1 MAIKNAEYQIK
12 ESGGFNVY
20 HYTTN
25 SGAVKILDSNKNI
38 LGTLHEFSFEG
49 KVVQSGS
56 FKDLKISGLY
66 KIKSASGL
74 PETIPSGKIVLL
86 QVKAIG
92 KINTPEFINYQVIYP
107 NGTIYNKTVVG
118 SIESPWSNGGT
129 KLENIINN
137 LVSNF
142 GALSDLNTKSKGN
155 LVNAINEVDRNLSI
169 DLNKTKQS
177 LKSLDTAFNAHNHDE
192 IYIKKAGDDILGDIK
207 IPSTKG
213 FYAKLSSGEL
223 RNLISTQSN
232 GDLKVGNA
240 KSVLNLYST
249 NNLLHNGKKVWTE
262 VNDGTNSGLDADLLD
277 GLHGYDYAKSSTTNT
292 FKESNVFNRNVS
304 IKGKIGLGD
313 KLTVFSDS
321 NNDFNINTDSSVA
334 FNFRIDKEA
343 KIHANSV
350 YFDDGSVFGENR
362 LVWGDPTVDAIG
374 FLRNPAYKNELWLNH
389 WTKSGTG
396 SGRFFRADPKTNTVN
411 FDNSISISGRRMYM
425 QGNQP
430 TGSIPVGSIWFQ

>member
-49 KVVQSGS
+49 KVVESGS

-66 KIKSASGL
+66 KIKSVSGL
-74 PETIPSGKIVLL
+74 PETIPSGKIALL
-86 QVKAIG
+86 QVKAVG
-92 KINTPEFINYQVIYP
+92 KINAPEFVNYQVFYP
-107 NGTIYNKTVVG
+107 NGTIYNKTIIG
-118 SIESPWSNGGT
+118 STESSWSNGGT
-129 KLENIINN
+129 KLENTITT
-137 LVSNF
+137 LLSNF
-142 GALSDLNTKSKGN
+142 GELSGLNTETKGS
-155 LVNAINEVDRNLSI
+155 LVNALNEVNTNLSETKNTLAG
-169 DLNKTKQS
+169 LNTS
-177 LKSLDTAFNAHNHDE
+177 FVAHNHDSR
-192 IYIKKAGDDILGDIK
+192 YIKKDGDDILGDIN

-232 GDLKVGNA
+232 GDLQVGNE

-262 VNDGTNSGLDADLLD
+262 VNDGANSGLDADLLD
-277 GLHGYDYAKSSTTNT
+277 GLHGSDYAKSSTTNIFT
-292 FKESNVFNRNVS
+292 ESNVFNKNVS
-304 IKGKIGLGD
+304 IKGIVGLGD

-334 FNFRIDKEA
+334 FNFRVDKEA

-350 YFDDGSVFGENR
+350 YFDDGSVLGENR
-362 LVWGDPTVDAIG
+362 LVWGDTTGESIG
-374 FLRNPAYKNELWLNH
+374 FLRNPVYKNELWLHH
-389 WTKSGTG
+389 WTKPGTPG
-396 SGRFFRADPKTNTVN
+396 GGRFFYADPNNNTVN

>member
-49 KVVQSGS
+49 KVVESGS

-66 KIKSASGL
+66 KIKSVSGL
-74 PETIPSGKIVLL
+74 PETIPSGKIALL
-86 QVKAIG
+86 QVKAVGI
-92 KINTPEFINYQVIYP
+92 INAPEFINYQVIYP
-107 NGTIYNKTVVG
+107 GGTIYNKTIIG
-118 SIESPWSNGGT
+118 STESSWSNGGT
-129 KLENIINN
+129 KLENTITT
-137 LVSNF
+137 LLSNF
-142 GALSDLNTKSKGN
+142 GELSGLNTETKGS
-155 LVNAINEVDRNLSI
+155 LVGALNEVNINL
-169 DLNKTKQS
+169 NTTKQS
-177 LKSLDTAFNAHNHDE
+177 LESLDTAFDEHNHDSR
-192 IYIKKAGDDILGDIK
+192 YIKKDGDDILGDIN

-232 GDLKVGNA
+232 GDLQVGNA

-262 VNDGTNSGLDADLLD
+262 VNDGANSGLDADLLD
-277 GLHGYDYAKSSTTNT
+277 GLHGSDYAKSSTTNIFT
-292 FKESNVFNRNVS
+292 ESNVFNKNVS
-304 IKGKIGLGD
+304 IKGIVGLGD

-321 NNDFNINTDSSVA
+321 NNDFNINTDSSVT
-334 FNFRIDKEA
+334 FNFRVDKEA

-350 YFDDGSVFGENR
+350 YFDDNSVLGENR
-362 LVWGDPTVDAIG
+362 LVWGDTTGDSIG
-374 FLRNPAYKNELWLNH
+374 FLRNPAYKNELWLHH
-389 WTKSGTG
+389 WTKSGTPG
-396 SGRFFRADPKTNTVN
+396 SGRFFWADPKTNTVN

>member
-49 KVVQSGS
+49 KVVESGS

-74 PETIPSGKIVLL
+74 PEDIPSGKIALL
-86 QVKAIG
+86 QVKAVG

-107 NGTIYNKTVVG
+107 GGTIYNKTIIG
-118 SIESPWSNGGT
+118 STESSWSNGGT
-129 KLENIINN
+129 KLENTITT
-137 LVSNF
+137 LLSNF
-142 GALSDLNTKSKGN
+142 GELSGLNTETKGS
-155 LVNAINEVDRNLSI
+155 LVNALNEVNTNLS
-169 DLNKTKQS
+169 KTKNTLEGLNTS
-177 LKSLDTAFNAHNHDE
+177 FVAHNHDSR
-192 IYIKKAGDDILGDIK
+192 YIKKDGDDILGDIN

-232 GDLKVGNA
+232 GDLQVGNA

-249 NNLLHNGKKVWTE
+249 NNLLHNGKKIWTE
-262 VNDGTNSGLDADLLD
+262 VNDGANSGLDADLLD
-277 GLHGYDYAKSSTTNT
+277 GLHGSDYAKSSTTNT
-292 FKESNVFNRNVS
+292 FTESNVFNKNVS
-304 IKGKIGLGD
+304 IKGNIGLGD

-321 NNDFNINTDSSVA
+321 NNDFNINTDSSFA

-362 LVWGDPTVDAIG
+362 LVWGDTTGDSIG
-374 FLRNPAYKNELWLNH
+374 FLRNPAYKNELWLYH
-389 WTKSGTG
+389 WAKQGTPG
-396 SGRFFRADPKTNTVN
+396 SGRFFYADPNNNTVN
-411 FDNSISISGRRMYM
+411 FDNSISVSGRRMYM

>member
-49 KVVQSGS
+49 KVVESGS

-66 KIKSASGL
+66 KIKSVSGL
-74 PETIPSGKIVLL
+74 PETIPSGKIALL
-86 QVKAIG
+86 QVKAVG
-92 KINTPEFINYQVIYP
+92 KINAPEFVNYQVFYP
-107 NGTIYNKTVVG
+107 NGTIYNKTIIG
-118 SIESPWSNGGT
+118 STESSWSNGGT
-129 KLENIINN
+129 KLENTITT
-137 LVSNF
+137 LLSNF
-142 GALSDLNTKSKGN
+142 GELSGLNTETKGS
-155 LVNAINEVDRNLSI
+155 LVNALNEVNTNL
-169 DLNKTKQS
+169 NTTKQS
-177 LKSLDTAFNAHNHDE
+177 LKSLDTAFDEHNHDSR
-192 IYIKKAGDDILGDIK
+192 YIKKDGDDILGDIN

-232 GDLKVGNA
+232 GDLQVGNE

-262 VNDGTNSGLDADLLD
+262 VNDGANSGLDADLLD
-277 GLHGYDYAKSSTTNT
+277 GLHGSDYAKSSTTNT
-292 FKESNVFNRNVS
+292 FTESNVFNKNVS
-304 IKGKIGLGD
+304 IKGIIGLGD

-334 FNFRIDKEA
+334 FNFRVDKGA

-362 LVWGDPTVDAIG
+362 LVWGDPTVDGIG

-389 WTKSGTG
+389 WTKSGAG
-396 SGRFFRADPKTNTVN
+396 SGRFFWADPKTNTVN

>member
-49 KVVQSGS
+49 KVVESGS

-66 KIKSASGL
+66 KIKSVSGL
-74 PETIPSGKIVLL
+74 PETIPSGKIALL
-86 QVKAIG
+86 QVKAVGI
-92 KINTPEFINYQVIYP
+92 INAPEFINYQVIYP
-107 NGTIYNKTVVG
+107 GGTIYNKTIIG
-118 SIESPWSNGGT
+118 STESSWSNGGT
-129 KLENIINN
+129 KLENTITT
-137 LVSNF
+137 LLSNF
-142 GALSDLNTKSKGN
+142 GELSGLNTETKGS
-155 LVNAINEVDRNLSI
+155 LVGALNEVNTNLSETKNTLAE
-169 DLNKTKQS
+169 LNTS
-177 LKSLDTAFNAHNHDE
+177 FVAHNHDSR
-192 IYIKKAGDDILGDIK
+192 YIKKDGDDILGDIN

-232 GDLKVGNA
+232 GDLQVGNE

-262 VNDGTNSGLDADLLD
+262 VNDGANSGLDADLLD
-277 GLHGYDYAKSSTTNT
+277 GLHGSDYAKSSTTNT
-292 FKESNVFNRNVS
+292 FTESNVSNKNVS

-321 NNDFNINTDSSVA
+321 NNDFNINTDSSVT
-334 FNFRIDKEA
+334 FNFRVDKEA

-362 LVWGDPTVDAIG
+362 LVWGDPTVDGIG
-374 FLRNPAYKNELWLNH
+374 FLRNPAYKNELWLHH
-389 WTKSGTG
+389 WTKSGTPG
-396 SGRFFRADPKTNTVN
+396 SGRFFWADPKTNTVN

>member
-49 KVVQSGS
+49 KVVESGS

-66 KIKSASGL
+66 KIKSVSGL
-74 PETIPSGKIVLL
+74 PEDIPSGKIALL
-86 QVKAIG
+86 QVKAVG

-107 NGTIYNKTVVG
+107 GGTIYNKTIIG
-118 SIESPWSNGGT
+118 STESSWSNGGT
-129 KLENIINN
+129 KLENTITT
-137 LVSNF
+137 LLSNF
-142 GALSDLNTKSKGN
+142 GELSALNTETKGS
-155 LVNAINEVDRNLSI
+155 LVNALNEVNINL
-169 DLNKTKQS
+169 NTTKQS
-177 LKSLDTAFNAHNHDE
+177 LESLDTEFDEHNHDSR
-192 IYIKKAGDDILGDIK
+192 YIKKDGDDILGDIN

-232 GDLKVGNA
+232 GDLQVGNA

-262 VNDGTNSGLDADLLD
+262 VNDGANSGLDADLLD
-277 GLHGYDYAKSSTTNT
+277 GLHGSDYAKSSTTNT
-292 FKESNVFNRNVS
+292 FTESNVFNKNVS
-304 IKGKIGLGD
+304 IKGIVGLGD

-321 NNDFNINTDSSVA
+321 NNDFNINTDSSVT
-334 FNFRIDKEA
+334 FNFRVDKEA

-362 LVWGDPTVDAIG
+362 LVWGDPTVDGIG
-374 FLRNPAYKNELWLNH
+374 FLRNPAYKNELWLHH
-389 WTKSGTG
+389 WTKSGTPG
-396 SGRFFRADPKTNTVN
+396 SGRFFWADPKTNTVN
-411 FDNSISISGRRMYM
+411 FDNSISVSGRRMYM

>member
-49 KVVQSGS
+49 KVVESGS

-66 KIKSASGL
+66 KIKSVSGL
-74 PETIPSGKIVLL
+74 PETIPSGKIALL
-86 QVKAIG
+86 QVKAVG
-92 KINTPEFINYQVIYP
+92 KINTPEFVNYQVFYP
-107 NGTIYNKTVVG
+107 NGTIYNKTIIG
-118 SIESPWSNGGT
+118 STESSWSNGGT
-129 KLENIINN
+129 KLENTITT
-137 LVSNF
+137 LLSNF
-142 GALSDLNTKSKGN
+142 GELSGLNTETKGS
-155 LVNAINEVDRNLSI
+155 LVNALNEVNTNLSETKNTLAE
-169 DLNKTKQS
+169 LNTS
-177 LKSLDTAFNAHNHDE
+177 FVAHNHDSR
-192 IYIKKAGDDILGDIK
+192 YIKKDGDDILGDIN

-232 GDLKVGNA
+232 GDLQVGNE

-262 VNDGTNSGLDADLLD
+262 VNDGANSGLDADLLD
-277 GLHGYDYAKSSTTNT
+277 GLHGSDYAKSSTTNT
-292 FKESNVFNRNVS
+292 FTESNVFNKNVS
-304 IKGKIGLGD
+304 IKGIVGLGD

-321 NNDFNINTDSSVA
+321 NNDFNINTDSSVT
-334 FNFRIDKEA
+334 FNFRVDKEA

-350 YFDDGSVFGENR
+350 YFDDSSVLGENR
-362 LVWGDPTVDAIG
+362 LVWGDPTVDGIG
-374 FLRNPAYKNELWLNH
+374 FLRNPAYKNELWLHH
-389 WTKSGTG
+389 WTKSGTPG
-396 SGRFFRADPKTNTVN
+396 SGRFFWADPKTNTVN

>member
-49 KVVQSGS
+49 KVVESGS

-74 PETIPSGKIVLL
+74 PEDIPSGKIALL
-86 QVKAIG
+86 QVKAVG

-107 NGTIYNKTVVG
+107 GGTIYNKTIIG
-118 SIESPWSNGGT
+118 STESSWSNGGT
-129 KLENIINN
+129 KLENTITT
-137 LVSNF
+137 LLSNF
-142 GALSDLNTKSKGN
+142 GELSGLNTETKGS
-155 LVNAINEVDRNLSI
+155 LVGALNEVNTNLSETKNTLAG
-169 DLNKTKQS
+169 LNTS
-177 LKSLDTAFNAHNHDE
+177 FVAHNHDAK
-192 IYIKKAGDDILGDIK
+192 YIKKDGDDILGDIN

-232 GDLKVGNA
+232 GDLQVGNE

-262 VNDGTNSGLDADLLD
+262 VNDGANSGLDADLLD
-277 GLHGYDYAKSSTTNT
+277 GLHGSDYAKSSTTNT
-292 FKESNVFNRNVS
+292 FTESNVFNKNVS
-304 IKGKIGLGD
+304 IKGSIGLGD

-334 FNFRIDKEA
+334 FNFRVDKEA

-362 LVWGDPTVDAIG
+362 LVWGNTTGDSIG
-374 FLRNPAYKNELWLNH
+374 FLRNPAYKNELWMYH
-389 WTKSGTG
+389 WTKQGTPG
-396 SGRFFRADPKTNTVN
+396 SGRFFWASPIHNTIN
-411 FDNSISISGRRMYM
+411 FDKEISISGRRVFM
-425 QGNQP
+425 QSNQP
-430 TGSIPVGSIWFQ
+430 TANLEVGSIWIQ

>member
-49 KVVQSGS
+49 KVVESGS

-66 KIKSASGL
+66 KIKSVSGL
-74 PETIPSGKIVLL
+74 PETIPSGKIALL
-86 QVKAIG
+86 QVKAVG

-107 NGTIYNKTVVG
+107 GGTIYNKTIIG
-118 SIESPWSNGGT
+118 STESSWSNGGT
-129 KLENIINN
+129 KLENTITT
-137 LVSNF
+137 LLSNF
-142 GALSDLNTKSKGN
+142 GELSGLNTETKGS
-155 LVNAINEVDRNLSI
+155 LVGALNEVNTNLSETKNTLAG
-169 DLNKTKQS
+169 LNTS
-177 LKSLDTAFNAHNHDE
+177 FVAHNHDSR
-192 IYIKKAGDDILGDIK
+192 YIKKDGDDILGDIN

-232 GDLKVGNA
+232 GDLQVGNK

-262 VNDGTNSGLDADLLD
+262 VNDGANSGLDADLLD
-277 GLHGYDYAKSSTTNT
+277 GLHGSDYAKSSTTNT
-292 FKESNVFNRNVS
+292 FTESNVFNKNVS
-304 IKGKIGLGD
+304 IKGNMGLGD

-334 FNFRIDKEA
+334 FNFRVDKEA

-362 LVWGDPTVDAIG
+362 LVWGDTTGESIG
-374 FLRNPAYKNELWLNH
+374 FLRNPVYKNELWLHH
-389 WTKSGTG
+389 WTKPGTPG
-396 SGRFFRADPKTNTVN
+396 GGRFFYADPNNNTVN
-411 FDNSISISGRRMYM
+411 FDNSISVSGRRMYM

>member
-49 KVVQSGS
+49 KVVESGS

-74 PETIPSGKIVLL
+74 PEDIPSGKIALL
-86 QVKAIG
+86 QVKAVG

-107 NGTIYNKTVVG
+107 GGTIYNKTIIG
-118 SIESPWSNGGT
+118 STESSWSNGGT
-129 KLENIINN
+129 KLENTITT
-137 LVSNF
+137 LLSNF
-142 GALSDLNTKSKGN
+142 GELSGLNTETKGS
-155 LVNAINEVDRNLSI
+155 LVNALNEVNTNLNTTKNTLAG
-169 DLNKTKQS
+169 LNTS
-177 LKSLDTAFNAHNHDE
+177 FVAHNHDAR
-192 IYIKKAGDDILGDIK
+192 YIKKDGDDILGDIN

-232 GDLKVGNA
+232 GDLQVGNA

-249 NNLLHNGKKVWTE
+249 NNLLHNGKKIWTE
-262 VNDGTNSGLDADLLD
+262 VNDGDNSGLDADLLD
-277 GLHGYDYAKSSTTNT
+277 GLHGSDYAKSSTTNT
-292 FKESNVFNRNVS
+292 FTESNVFNKNVS
-304 IKGKIGLGD
+304 IKGVVGLGD

-334 FNFRIDKEA
+334 FNFRVDKEA

-350 YFDDGSVFGENR
+350 YFDDGSVLGENR
-362 LVWGDPTVDAIG
+362 LVWGDTTGDSIG
-374 FLRNPAYKNELWLNH
+374 FLRNPAYKNELWLYH
-389 WTKSGTG
+389 WAKQGTPG
-396 SGRFFRADPKTNTVN
+396 SGRFFYADPNNNTVN

>member
-49 KVVQSGS
+49 KVVESGS

-74 PETIPSGKIVLL
+74 PEDIPSGKIALL
-86 QVKAIG
+86 QVKAVG
-92 KINTPEFINYQVIYP
+92 KINVPEFVNYQVFYP
-107 NGTIYNKTVVG
+107 NGTIYNKTIIG
-118 SIESPWSNGGT
+118 STESSWSNGGT
-129 KLENIINN
+129 KLENTITT
-137 LVSNF
+137 LLSNF
-142 GALSDLNTKSKGN
+142 GELSGLNTETKGS
-155 LVNAINEVDRNLSI
+155 LVGALNEVNTNLSETKNTLAG
-169 DLNKTKQS
+169 LNTS
-177 LKSLDTAFNAHNHDE
+177 FVAHNHDAR
-192 IYIKKAGDDILGDIK
+192 YIKKDGDDILGDIN

-232 GDLKVGNA
+232 GDLQVGNA

-262 VNDGTNSGLDADLLD
+262 VNDGANSGLDADLLD
-277 GLHGYDYAKSSTTNT
+277 GLHGSDYAKSSTTNT
-292 FKESNVFNRNVS
+292 FTESNVFNKNVS
-304 IKGKIGLGD
+304 IKGSMGLGD

-334 FNFRIDKEA
+334 FNFRVDKEA

-362 LVWGDPTVDAIG
+362 LVWGNTTGDSIG
-374 FLRNPAYKNELWLNH
+374 FLRNPAYKNELWMYH
-389 WTKSGTG
+389 WTKQGTPG
-396 SGRFFRADPKTNTVN
+396 SGRFFWASPIHNTIN
-411 FDNSISISGRRMYM
+411 FDKEISISGRRVFM
-425 QGNQP
+425 QSNQP
-430 TGSIPVGSIWFQ
+430 TANLEVGSIWIQ

>member
-49 KVVQSGS
+49 KVVESGS

-74 PETIPSGKIVLL
+74 PEDIPSGKIALL
-86 QVKAIG
+86 QVKAVG
-92 KINTPEFINYQVIYP
+92 KINVPEFVNYQVFYP
-107 NGTIYNKTVVG
+107 NGTIYNKTIIG
-118 SIESPWSNGGT
+118 STESSWSNGGT
-129 KLENIINN
+129 KLENTITT
-137 LVSNF
+137 LLSNF
-142 GALSDLNTKSKGN
+142 GELSGLNTETKGS
-155 LVNAINEVDRNLSI
+155 LVNALNEVNTNLSETKNTLAG
-169 DLNKTKQS
+169 LNTS
-177 LKSLDTAFNAHNHDE
+177 FVAHNHDSR
-192 IYIKKAGDDILGDIK
+192 YIKKDGDDILGDIN

-232 GDLKVGNA
+232 GDLQVGNA

-262 VNDGTNSGLDADLLD
+262 VNDGANSGLDADLLD
-277 GLHGYDYAKSSTTNT
+277 GLHGSDYAKSSTTNT
-292 FKESNVFNRNVS
+292 FKESNVFNKNVS
-304 IKGKIGLGD
+304 IKGIVGLGD

-334 FNFRIDKEA
+334 FNFRVDKEA

-362 LVWGDPTVDAIG
+362 LVWGDPTVDGIG

-389 WTKSGTG
+389 WTKSGAG
-396 SGRFFRADPKTNTVN
+396 SGRFFWADPKTNTIN

>member
-49 KVVQSGS
+49 KVVESGS

-66 KIKSASGL
+66 KIKSVSGL
-74 PETIPSGKIVLL
+74 PEDIPSGKIALL
-86 QVKAIG
+86 QVKAVG

-107 NGTIYNKTVVG
+107 GGTIYNKTIIG
-118 SIESPWSNGGT
+118 STESSWSNGGT
-129 KLENIINN
+129 KLENTITT
-137 LVSNF
+137 LLSNF
-142 GALSDLNTKSKGN
+142 GELSGLNTETKGS
-155 LVNAINEVDRNLSI
+155 LVNALNEVNTNLNTTKNTLEG
-169 DLNKTKQS
+169 LNTS
-177 LKSLDTAFNAHNHDE
+177 FVAHNHDSR
-192 IYIKKAGDDILGDIK
+192 YIKKDGDDILGDIN

-232 GDLKVGNA
+232 GDLQVGNA

-249 NNLLHNGKKVWTE
+249 NNLLHNGKKIWTE
-262 VNDGTNSGLDADLLD
+262 VNDGDNSGLDADLLD
-277 GLHGYDYAKSSTTNT
+277 GLHGSDYAKSSTTNT
-292 FKESNVFNRNVS
+292 FTESNVFNKNVS
-304 IKGKIGLGD
+304 IKGNIGLGD

-321 NNDFNINTDSSVA
+321 NNDFNINTDSSIA
-334 FNFRIDKEA
+334 FNFRVDKEA
-343 KIHANSV
+343 KIHANSI

-362 LVWGDPTVDAIG
+362 LVWGDTTGDSIG
-374 FLRNPAYKNELWLNH
+374 FLRNPVYKNELWMYH
-389 WTKSGTG
+389 WAKQGTSG
-396 SGRFFRADPKTNTVN
+396 SGRFFWANPIHNTIN
-411 FDNSISISGRRMYM
+411 FDKEISISGRRVFM
-425 QGNQP
+425 QSNQP
-430 TGSIPVGSIWFQ
+430 TSNLEVGSIWIQ

>member
-49 KVVQSGS
+49 KVVESGS

-66 KIKSASGL
+66 KIKSVSGL
-74 PETIPSGKIVLL
+74 PETIPSGKIALL
-86 QVKAIG
+86 QVKAVG

-107 NGTIYNKTVVG
+107 GGTIYNKTIIG
-118 SIESPWSNGGT
+118 STESSWSNGGT
-129 KLENIINN
+129 KLENTITT
-137 LVSNF
+137 LLSNF
-142 GALSDLNTKSKGN
+142 GELSGLNTETKGS
-155 LVNAINEVDRNLSI
+155 LVNALNEVNTNLNTTKNTLAG
-169 DLNKTKQS
+169 LNTS
-177 LKSLDTAFNAHNHDE
+177 FVAHNHDAR
-192 IYIKKAGDDILGDIK
+192 YIKKDGDDILGDIN

-232 GDLKVGNA
+232 GDLQVGNA

-249 NNLLHNGKKVWTE
+249 NNLLHNGKKIWTE
-262 VNDGTNSGLDADLLD
+262 VNDGDNSGLDADLLD
-277 GLHGYDYAKSSTTNT
+277 GLHGSDYAKSSTTNT
-292 FKESNVFNRNVS
+292 FTESNVFNKNVS
-304 IKGKIGLGD
+304 IKGVVGLGD

-334 FNFRIDKEA
+334 FNFRVDKEA

-350 YFDDGSVFGENR
+350 YFDDGSVLGENR
-362 LVWGDPTVDAIG
+362 LVWGDTTGDSIG
-374 FLRNPAYKNELWLNH
+374 FLRNPAYKNELWLYH
-389 WTKSGTG
+389 WAKQGTPG
-396 SGRFFRADPKTNTVN
+396 SGRFFYADPNNNTVN

>member
-49 KVVQSGS
+49 KVVESGS

-66 KIKSASGL
+66 KIKSVSGL
-74 PETIPSGKIVLL
+74 PETIPSGKIALL
-86 QVKAIG
+86 QVKAVG
-92 KINTPEFINYQVIYP
+92 KINTPEFINYQVFYP
-107 NGTIYNKTVVG
+107 NGTIYNKTIIG
-118 SIESPWSNGGT
+118 STESSWSNGGT
-129 KLENIINN
+129 KLENTITT
-137 LVSNF
+137 LLSNF
-142 GALSDLNTKSKGN
+142 GELSGLNTETKGS
-155 LVNAINEVDRNLSI
+155 LVNALNEVNTNLSETKNTLAG
-169 DLNKTKQS
+169 LNTS
-177 LKSLDTAFNAHNHDE
+177 FVAHNHDSR
-192 IYIKKAGDDILGDIK
+192 YIKKDGDDILGDIN

-232 GDLKVGNA
+232 GDLQVGNV

-262 VNDGTNSGLDADLLD
+262 VNDGANSGLDADLLD
-277 GLHGYDYAKSSTTNT
+277 GLHGSDYAKSSTTNIFT
-292 FKESNVFNRNVS
+292 ESNVFNKNVS
-304 IKGKIGLGD
+304 IKGIVGLGD

-321 NNDFNINTDSSVA
+321 NNDFNINTDSSVT
-334 FNFRIDKEA
+334 FNFRVDKEA

-362 LVWGDPTVDAIG
+362 LVWGDPTVDGIG
-374 FLRNPAYKNELWLNH
+374 FLRNPAYKNELWLHH
-389 WTKSGTG
+389 WTKSGTPG
-396 SGRFFRADPKTNTVN
+396 SGRFFWADPKTNTVN

>member
-49 KVVQSGS
+49 KVVESGS

-66 KIKSASGL
+66 KIKSVSGL
-74 PETIPSGKIVLL
+74 PETIPSGKIALL
-86 QVKAIG
+86 QVKAVG
-92 KINTPEFINYQVIYP
+92 KINAPEFVNYQVFYP
-107 NGTIYNKTVVG
+107 NGTIYNKTIIG
-118 SIESPWSNGGT
+118 STESSWSNGGT
-129 KLENIINN
+129 KLENTITT
-137 LVSNF
+137 LLSNF
-142 GALSDLNTKSKGN
+142 GELSGLNTETKGS
-155 LVNAINEVDRNLSI
+155 LVNALNEVNTNLSETKNTLAG
-169 DLNKTKQS
+169 LNTS
-177 LKSLDTAFNAHNHDE
+177 FVAHNHDSR
-192 IYIKKAGDDILGDIK
+192 YIKKDGDDILGDIN

-232 GDLKVGNA
+232 GDLQVGNE

-262 VNDGTNSGLDADLLD
+262 VNDGANSGLDADLLD
-277 GLHGYDYAKSSTTNT
+277 GLHGSDYAKSSTTNT
-292 FKESNVFNRNVS
+292 FTESNVFNKNVS
-304 IKGKIGLGD
+304 IKGIIGLGD

-334 FNFRIDKEA
+334 FNFRVDKEA

-350 YFDDGSVFGENR
+350 YFDDGSVLGENR
-362 LVWGDPTVDAIG
+362 LVWGDTTGDSIG
-374 FLRNPAYKNELWLNH
+374 FLRNPVYKNELWLHH
-389 WTKSGTG
+389 WTKSGTPG
-396 SGRFFRADPKTNTVN
+396 GGRFFWADPKTNTVN

-425 QGNQP
+425 QDNQP

>member
-49 KVVQSGS
+49 KVVESGS

-66 KIKSASGL
+66 KIKSVSGL
-74 PETIPSGKIVLL
+74 PETIPSGKIALL
-86 QVKAIG
+86 QVKAVGI
-92 KINTPEFINYQVIYP
+92 INAPEFINYQVIYP
-107 NGTIYNKTVVG
+107 GGTIYNKTIIG
-118 SIESPWSNGGT
+118 STESSWSNGGT
-129 KLENIINN
+129 KLENTITT
-137 LVSNF
+137 LLSNF
-142 GALSDLNTKSKGN
+142 GELSGLNTETKGS
-155 LVNAINEVDRNLSI
+155 LVGALNEVNINL
-169 DLNKTKQS
+169 NTTKQS
-177 LKSLDTAFNAHNHDE
+177 LESLDTAFDEHNHDSR
-192 IYIKKAGDDILGDIK
+192 YIKKDGDDILGDIN

-232 GDLKVGNA
+232 GDLQVGNA

-262 VNDGTNSGLDADLLD
+262 VNDGANSGLDADLLD
-277 GLHGYDYAKSSTTNT
+277 GLHGSDYAKSSTTNT
-292 FKESNVFNRNVS
+292 FTESNVFNKNVS
-304 IKGKIGLGD
+304 IKGIIGLGD

-334 FNFRIDKEA
+334 FNFRVDKEA

-350 YFDDGSVFGENR
+350 YFDDNSVLGENR
-362 LVWGDPTVDAIG
+362 LVWGDTTGDSIG
-374 FLRNPAYKNELWLNH
+374 FLRNPAYKNELWLHH
-389 WTKSGTG
+389 WTKSGTPG
-396 SGRFFRADPKTNTVN
+396 SGRFFWADPKTNTVN

>member
-49 KVVQSGS
+49 KVIESGS

-74 PETIPSGKIVLL
+74 PEAIPIGKIALL
-86 QVKAIG
+86 QVKAVG
-92 KINTPEFINYQVIYP
+92 KINAPEFVNYQIIYP
-107 NGTIYNKTVVG
+107 NGTIYNKAIIG
-118 SIESPWSNGGT
+118 STESSWSNGGT
-129 KLENIINN
+129 KLENTINT
-137 LVSNF
+137 LISNF
-142 GALSDLNTKSKGN
+142 GTLSDLNTESKGN
-155 LVNAINEVDRNLSI
+155 LVNAINEVNSNL
-169 DLNKTKQS
+169 NATKQS
-177 LKSLDTAFNAHNHDE
+177 LVSLDTEFDNHNHDSR
-192 IYIKKAGDDILGDIK
+192 YIKKDGDDILGDIN

-232 GDLKVGNA
+232 GDLQVGNA

-262 VNDGTNSGLDADLLD
+262 VNDGVNSGLDADLLD
-277 GLHGYDYAKSSTTNT
+277 GLQGADYAKSTVTNT
-292 FKESNVFNRNVS
+292 FTESNTFNKEIIVNGSVNLGGKISVFN
-304 IKGKIGLGD
+304 
-313 KLTVFSDS
+313 DS
-321 NNDFNINTDSSVA
+321 NDDFNISFGDQNG
-334 FNFRIDKEA
+334 FNFKIDK
-343 KIHANSV
+343 KYGIHANSL
-350 YFDDGSVFGENR
+350 YFDDGCKNGENR
-362 LVWGDPTVDAIG
+362 IVWSLGSDSIG
-374 FLRNPAYKNELWLNH
+374 LLRNPAYNNELWMYH
-389 WTKSGTG
+389 WDKPGG
-396 SGRFFRADPKTNTVN
+396 NSGRFFWADPKTNTVN

-430 TGSIPVGSIWFQ
+430 TGSIPVGSVWFQ

>member
-49 KVVQSGS
+49 KVVESGS

-66 KIKSASGL
+66 KIKSVSGL
-74 PETIPSGKIVLL
+74 PEVIPSGKIALL
-86 QVKAIG
+86 QVKAVG
-92 KINTPEFINYQVIYP
+92 KINTPEFVNYQVFYP
-107 NGTIYNKTVVG
+107 NGTIYNKTIIG
-118 SIESPWSNGGT
+118 STESSWSNGGT
-129 KLENIINN
+129 KLENTITT
-137 LVSNF
+137 LLSNF
-142 GALSDLNTKSKGN
+142 GELSGLNTETKGN
-155 LVNAINEVDRNLSI
+155 LVNALNEVNTNLS
-169 DLNKTKQS
+169 KTKNALAGLNTS
-177 LKSLDTAFNAHNHDE
+177 FVAHNHDSR
-192 IYIKKAGDDILGDIK
+192 YIKKDGDDILGDIN

-232 GDLKVGNA
+232 GDLQVGNA

-262 VNDGTNSGLDADLLD
+262 VNDGANSGLDADLLD
-277 GLHGYDYAKSSTTNT
+277 GLHGSDYAKSSTTNT
-292 FKESNVFNRNVS
+292 FTESNVFNKNVS
-304 IKGKIGLGD
+304 IKGSMGLGD

-334 FNFRIDKEA
+334 FNFRVDKEA

-350 YFDDGSVFGENR
+350 YFDDGSVLGENR
-362 LVWGDPTVDAIG
+362 LVWGDTTGDSIG
-374 FLRNPAYKNELWLNH
+374 FLRNPAYKNELWLHH
-389 WTKSGTG
+389 WTKSGTPG
-396 SGRFFRADPKTNTVN
+396 SGRFFWADPKTNTVN

>member
-49 KVVQSGS
+49 KVVESGS

-66 KIKSASGL
+66 KIKSVSGL
-74 PETIPSGKIVLL
+74 PETIPSGKIALL
-86 QVKAIG
+86 QVKAVG
-92 KINTPEFINYQVIYP
+92 KINVPEFVNYQVFYP
-107 NGTIYNKTVVG
+107 NGTIYNKTIIG
-118 SIESPWSNGGT
+118 STESSWSNGGT
-129 KLENIINN
+129 KLENTITT
-137 LVSNF
+137 LLSNF
-142 GALSDLNTKSKGN
+142 GELSGLNTDTKGS
-155 LVNAINEVDRNLSI
+155 LVNALNEVNTNLSETKNTLAG
-169 DLNKTKQS
+169 LNTS
-177 LKSLDTAFNAHNHDE
+177 FVAHNHDSR
-192 IYIKKAGDDILGDIK
+192 YIKKDGDDILGDIN

-232 GDLKVGNA
+232 GDLQVGNE

-249 NNLLHNGKKVWTE
+249 NNLLHNGRKVWTE
-262 VNDGTNSGLDADLLD
+262 VNDGANSGLDADLLD
-277 GLHGYDYAKSSTTNT
+277 GLHGSDYAKSSTTNT
-292 FKESNVFNRNVS
+292 FTESNVFNKNVS
-304 IKGKIGLGD
+304 IKGIVGLGD

-334 FNFRIDKEA
+334 FNFRVDKEA

-362 LVWGDPTVDAIG
+362 LVWGDPTVDGIG
-374 FLRNPAYKNELWLNH
+374 FLRNPAYKNELWLHH
-389 WTKSGTG
+389 WTKSGTPG
-396 SGRFFRADPKTNTVN
+396 SGRFFWADPKTNTVN

>member
-49 KVVQSGS
+49 KVVESGS

-66 KIKSASGL
+66 KIKSVSGL
-74 PETIPSGKIVLL
+74 PETIPSGKIALL
-86 QVKAIG
+86 QVKAVGI
-92 KINTPEFINYQVIYP
+92 INAPEFINYQVIYP
-107 NGTIYNKTVVG
+107 GGTIYNKTIIG
-118 SIESPWSNGGT
+118 STESSWSNGGT
-129 KLENIINN
+129 KLENTITT
-137 LVSNF
+137 LLSNF
-142 GALSDLNTKSKGN
+142 GELSGLNTETKGS
-155 LVNAINEVDRNLSI
+155 LVGALNEVNTNL
-169 DLNKTKQS
+169 NTTKQS
-177 LKSLDTAFNAHNHDE
+177 LKSLDIAFDEHNHDSR
-192 IYIKKAGDDILGDIK
+192 YIKKDGDDILGDIN

-232 GDLKVGNA
+232 GDLQVGNA

-277 GLHGYDYAKSSTTNT
+277 GLHGSDYAKSSTNNT
-292 FKESNVFNRNVS
+292 FKESNVFNKNVS
-304 IKGKIGLGD
+304 IKGIVGLGD

-321 NNDFNINTDSSVA
+321 NNDFNINTDSSVT
-334 FNFRIDKEA
+334 FNFRVDKEA

-362 LVWGDPTVDAIG
+362 LVWGDPTVDGIG

-389 WTKSGTG
+389 WTKSGAG
-396 SGRFFRADPKTNTVN
+396 SGRFFWADPKTNTVN

>member
-49 KVVQSGS
+49 KVVESGS

-66 KIKSASGL
+66 KIKSVSGL
-74 PETIPSGKIVLL
+74 PETIPSGKIALL
-86 QVKAIG
+86 QVKAVGI
-92 KINTPEFINYQVIYP
+92 INAPEFINYQVIYP
-107 NGTIYNKTVVG
+107 GGTIYNKTIIG
-118 SIESPWSNGGT
+118 STESSWSNGGT
-129 KLENIINN
+129 KLENTITT
-137 LVSNF
+137 LLSNF
-142 GALSDLNTKSKGN
+142 GELSGLNTETKGS
-155 LVNAINEVDRNLSI
+155 LVNALNEVNTNLSETKNTLAG
-169 DLNKTKQS
+169 LNTS
-177 LKSLDTAFNAHNHDE
+177 FVAHNHDSR
-192 IYIKKAGDDILGDIK
+192 YIKKDGDDILGDIN

-232 GDLKVGNA
+232 GDLQVGNA

-262 VNDGTNSGLDADLLD
+262 VNDGANSGLDADLLD
-277 GLHGYDYAKSSTTNT
+277 GLHGSDYAKSSTTNT
-292 FKESNVFNRNVS
+292 FTESNVFNKNVS
-304 IKGKIGLGD
+304 IKGIVGLGD

-321 NNDFNINTDSSVA
+321 NNDFNINTDSSVS
-334 FNFRIDKEA
+334 FNFRVDKEA

-362 LVWGDPTVDAIG
+362 LVWGDTTEDSNG
-374 FLRNPAYKNELWLNH
+374 YLRNPAYKNELWLHH
-389 WTKSGTG
+389 WTKSGTPG
-396 SGRFFRADPKTNTVN
+396 SGRFFWADPKTNTVN

>member
-49 KVVQSGS
+49 KVVESGS

-74 PETIPSGKIVLL
+74 PEDIPSGKIALL
-86 QVKAIG
+86 QVKAVGI
-92 KINTPEFINYQVIYP
+92 INAPEFINYQVIYP
-107 NGTIYNKTVVG
+107 GGTIYNKTIIG
-118 SIESPWSNGGT
+118 STESSWSNGGT
-129 KLENIINN
+129 KLENTITT
-137 LVSNF
+137 LLSNF
-142 GALSDLNTKSKGN
+142 GELSGLNTETKGS
-155 LVNAINEVDRNLSI
+155 LVGALNEVNTNLSETKNTLAG
-169 DLNKTKQS
+169 LNTS
-177 LKSLDTAFNAHNHDE
+177 FVAHNHDSR
-192 IYIKKAGDDILGDIK
+192 YIKKDGDDILGDIN

-232 GDLKVGNA
+232 GDLQVGNE

-262 VNDGTNSGLDADLLD
+262 VNDGANSGLDADLLD
-277 GLHGYDYAKSSTTNT
+277 GLHGSDYAKSSTTNT
-292 FKESNVFNRNVS
+292 FTESNVFNKNVS
-304 IKGKIGLGD
+304 IKGSIGLGD

-321 NNDFNINTDSSVA
+321 NNDFNINTDSSIA
-334 FNFRIDKEA
+334 FNFRVDKEA

-362 LVWGDPTVDAIG
+362 LVWGDPTVDGIG

-389 WTKSGTG
+389 WTKSGAG
-396 SGRFFRADPKTNTVN
+396 SGRFFWADPKTNTVN

>member
-49 KVVQSGS
+49 KVVESGS

-66 KIKSASGL
+66 KIKSVSGL
-74 PETIPSGKIVLL
+74 PETIPSGKIALL
-86 QVKAIG
+86 QVKAVGI
-92 KINTPEFINYQVIYP
+92 INAPEFINYQVIYP
-107 NGTIYNKTVVG
+107 GGTIYNKTIIG
-118 SIESPWSNGGT
+118 STESSWSNGGT
-129 KLENIINN
+129 KLENTITT
-137 LVSNF
+137 LLSNF
-142 GALSDLNTKSKGN
+142 GELSGLNTETKGS
-155 LVNAINEVDRNLSI
+155 LVNALNEVNTK
-169 DLNKTKQS
+169 LNTTKNTLAGLNTS
-177 LKSLDTAFNAHNHDE
+177 FVAHNHDSR
-192 IYIKKAGDDILGDIK
+192 YIKKDGDDILGDIN

-232 GDLKVGNA
+232 GDLQVGNA

-262 VNDGTNSGLDADLLD
+262 VNDGANSGLDADLLD
-277 GLHGYDYAKSSTTNT
+277 GLHGSDYAKSSTTNIFT
-292 FKESNVFNRNVS
+292 KSNVFNKNVS
-304 IKGKIGLGD
+304 IKGIVGLGD

-334 FNFRIDKEA
+334 FNFRVDKEA

-362 LVWGDPTVDAIG
+362 LVWGDPTVDGIG

-389 WTKSGTG
+389 WTKSGAG
-396 SGRFFRADPKTNTVN
+396 SGRFFWADPKTNTIN
-411 FDNSISISGRRMYM
+411 FDSSISISGRRIYM
-425 QGNQP
+425 QDNQP
-430 TGSIPVGSIWFQ
+430 TGGIPVGSIWFQ

>member
-49 KVVQSGS
+49 KVVESGS

-66 KIKSASGL
+66 KIKSVSGL
-74 PETIPSGKIVLL
+74 PETIPSGKIALL
-86 QVKAIG
+86 QVKAVG

-107 NGTIYNKTVVG
+107 GGTIYNKTIIG
-118 SIESPWSNGGT
+118 STESSWSNGGT
-129 KLENIINN
+129 KLENTITT
-137 LVSNF
+137 LLSNF
-142 GALSDLNTKSKGN
+142 GELSGLNTETKGS
-155 LVNAINEVDRNLSI
+155 LVNALNEVNTNL
-169 DLNKTKQS
+169 NTTKQS
-177 LKSLDTAFNAHNHDE
+177 LKSLDTAFVAHNHDSR
-192 IYIKKAGDDILGDIK
+192 YIKKDGDDILGDIN

-232 GDLKVGNA
+232 GDLQVGNE

-262 VNDGTNSGLDADLLD
+262 VNDGANSGLDADLLD
-277 GLHGYDYAKSSTTNT
+277 GLHGSDYAKSSTTNT
-292 FKESNVFNRNVS
+292 FTESNVFNKNVS
-304 IKGKIGLGD
+304 IKGIVGLGD

-334 FNFRIDKEA
+334 FNFRVDKEA

-362 LVWGDPTVDAIG
+362 LVWGDPTVDGIG
-374 FLRNPAYKNELWLNH
+374 FLRNPAYKNELWLHH
-389 WTKSGTG
+389 WTKSGTPG
-396 SGRFFRADPKTNTVN
+396 SGRFFWADPKTNTVN

>member
-49 KVVQSGS
+49 KVVESGS

-66 KIKSASGL
+66 KIKSVSGL
-74 PETIPSGKIVLL
+74 PEAIPSGKIALL
-86 QVKAIG
+86 QVKAVGI
-92 KINTPEFINYQVIYP
+92 INAPEFINYQVIYP

-118 SIESPWSNGGT
+118 STESSWSNGGT
-129 KLENIINN
+129 KLENTITT
-137 LVSNF
+137 LLSNF
-142 GALSDLNTKSKGN
+142 GELSGLNTETKGS
-155 LVNAINEVDRNLSI
+155 LVGALNEVNTNLSETKNTLAG
-169 DLNKTKQS
+169 LNTS
-177 LKSLDTAFNAHNHDE
+177 FVAHNHDAR
-192 IYIKKAGDDILGDIK
+192 YIKKDGDDILGDIN

-232 GDLKVGNA
+232 GDLQVGNE

-262 VNDGTNSGLDADLLD
+262 VNDGANSGLDADLLD
-277 GLHGYDYAKSSTTNT
+277 GLHGSDYAKSSTTNT
-292 FKESNVFNRNVS
+292 FTESNVFNKNVS
-304 IKGKIGLGD
+304 IKGSIGLGN

-334 FNFRIDKEA
+334 FNFRVDKEA

-362 LVWGDPTVDAIG
+362 LVWGNTTGDSIG
-374 FLRNPAYKNELWLNH
+374 FLRNPAYKNELWMYH
-389 WTKSGTG
+389 WTKQGTPG
-396 SGRFFRADPKTNTVN
+396 SGRFFWASPIHNTIN
-411 FDNSISISGRRMYM
+411 FDKEISISGRRVFM
-425 QGNQP
+425 QSNQP
-430 TGSIPVGSIWFQ
+430 TANLEVGSIWIQ

>member
-49 KVVQSGS
+49 KVVESGS

-66 KIKSASGL
+66 KIKSVSGL
-74 PETIPSGKIVLL
+74 PETIPSGKIALL
-86 QVKAIG
+86 QVKAVG
-92 KINTPEFINYQVIYP
+92 EINTPEFINYQVIYP
-107 NGTIYNKTVVG
+107 GGTIYNKTIIG
-118 SIESPWSNGGT
+118 STESSWSNGGT
-129 KLENIINN
+129 KLENTITT
-137 LVSNF
+137 LLSNF
-142 GALSDLNTKSKGN
+142 GELSGLNTETKGS
-155 LVNAINEVDRNLSI
+155 LVGALNEVNTNLSETKNTLAG
-169 DLNKTKQS
+169 LNTS
-177 LKSLDTAFNAHNHDE
+177 FVAHNHDAK
-192 IYIKKAGDDILGDIK
+192 YIKKDGDDILGDIK

-232 GDLKVGNA
+232 GDLQVGNA

-262 VNDGTNSGLDADLLD
+262 VNDGANSGLDADLLD
-277 GLHGYDYAKSSTTNT
+277 GLHGSDYAKSSTTNT
-292 FKESNVFNRNVS
+292 FTESNVFNKNVS
-304 IKGKIGLGD
+304 IKGIVGLGD

-334 FNFRIDKEA
+334 FNFRVDKEA

-362 LVWGDPTVDAIG
+362 LVWGDPTVDGIG
-374 FLRNPAYKNELWLNH
+374 FLRNPAYKNELWLHH
-389 WTKSGTG
+389 WTKSGTPG
-396 SGRFFRADPKTNTVN
+396 SGRFFWADPKTNTVN

>member
-49 KVVQSGS
+49 KVVESGS

-66 KIKSASGL
+66 KIKSVSGL
-74 PETIPSGKIVLL
+74 PETIPGGKIALL
-86 QVKAIG
+86 QVKAVGI
-92 KINTPEFINYQVIYP
+92 INAPEFINYQVIYP
-107 NGTIYNKTVVG
+107 GGTIYNKTIIG
-118 SIESPWSNGGT
+118 STESSWSNGGT
-129 KLENIINN
+129 KLENTITT
-137 LVSNF
+137 LLSNF
-142 GALSDLNTKSKGN
+142 GELSGLNTETKGS
-155 LVNAINEVDRNLSI
+155 LVGALNEVNTNLSETKNTLAG
-169 DLNKTKQS
+169 LNTS
-177 LKSLDTAFNAHNHDE
+177 FVAHNHDSR
-192 IYIKKAGDDILGDIK
+192 YIKKDGDDILGDIN

-232 GDLKVGNA
+232 GDLQVGNE

-262 VNDGTNSGLDADLLD
+262 VNDGANSGLDADLLD
-277 GLHGYDYAKSSTTNT
+277 GLHGSDYAKSSTTNT
-292 FKESNVFNRNVS
+292 FTESNVFNKNVS
-304 IKGKIGLGD
+304 IKGIVGLGD

-334 FNFRIDKEA
+334 FNFRVDKEA

-350 YFDDGSVFGENR
+350 YFDDGSVLGENR
-362 LVWGDPTVDAIG
+362 LVWGDTTGDSIG
-374 FLRNPAYKNELWLNH
+374 FLRNPAYKNELWLHH
-389 WTKSGTG
+389 WTKSGTPG
-396 SGRFFRADPKTNTVN
+396 SGRFFWADPKTNTVN

>member
-49 KVVQSGS
+49 KVVESGS

-66 KIKSASGL
+66 KIKSVSGL
-74 PETIPSGKIVLL
+74 PETIPSGKIALL
-86 QVKAIG
+86 QVKAVGI
-92 KINTPEFINYQVIYP
+92 INAPEFINYQVIYP
-107 NGTIYNKTVVG
+107 GGTIYNKTIIG
-118 SIESPWSNGGT
+118 STESSWSNGGT
-129 KLENIINN
+129 KLENTITT
-137 LVSNF
+137 LLSNF
-142 GALSDLNTKSKGN
+142 GELSGLNTETKGS
-155 LVNAINEVDRNLSI
+155 LVGALNEVNINL
-169 DLNKTKQS
+169 NTTKQS
-177 LKSLDTAFNAHNHDE
+177 LKSLDTSFVAHNHDSR
-192 IYIKKAGDDILGDIK
+192 YIKKDGDDILGDIN

-232 GDLKVGNA
+232 GDLQVGNE

-277 GLHGYDYAKSSTTNT
+277 GLHGSDYAKSSTTNT
-292 FKESNVFNRNVS
+292 FTESNVFNKNVS
-304 IKGKIGLGD
+304 IKGSIGLGD

-321 NNDFNINTDSSVA
+321 NNDFNINTDSSVS
-334 FNFRIDKEA
+334 FNFRVDKEA
-343 KIHANSV
+343 KIHANSI
-350 YFDDGSVFGENR
+350 YFDDNSVFSENK
-362 LVWGDPTVDAIG
+362 LV
-374 FLRNPAYKNELWLNH
+374 
-389 WTKSGTG
+389 
-396 SGRFFRADPKTNTVN
+396 
-411 FDNSISISGRRMYM
+411 
-425 QGNQP
+425 
-430 TGSIPVGSIWFQ
+430 

>member
-49 KVVQSGS
+49 KVVESGS

-66 KIKSASGL
+66 KIKSVSGL
-74 PETIPSGKIVLL
+74 PETIPSGKIALL
-86 QVKAIG
+86 QVKAVGI
-92 KINTPEFINYQVIYP
+92 INAPEFINYQVIYP
-107 NGTIYNKTVVG
+107 GGTIYNKTIIG
-118 SIESPWSNGGT
+118 STESSWSNGGT
-129 KLENIINN
+129 KLENTITT
-137 LVSNF
+137 LLSNF
-142 GALSDLNTKSKGN
+142 GELSGLNTETKGS
-155 LVNAINEVDRNLSI
+155 LVNALNEVNTNLS
-169 DLNKTKQS
+169 KTKNTLAGLNTS
-177 LKSLDTAFNAHNHDE
+177 FVAHNHDAR
-192 IYIKKAGDDILGDIK
+192 YIKKDGDDILGDIN

-232 GDLKVGNA
+232 GDLQVGNK

-262 VNDGTNSGLDADLLD
+262 VNDGANSGLDADLLD
-277 GLHGYDYAKSSTTNT
+277 GLHGSDYAKSSTTNT
-292 FKESNVFNRNVS
+292 FTESNVFNKNVS
-304 IKGKIGLGD
+304 IKGNMGLGD

-334 FNFRIDKEA
+334 FNFRVDKEA

-362 LVWGDPTVDAIG
+362 LVWGDTTGESIG
-374 FLRNPAYKNELWLNH
+374 FLRNPVYKNELWLHH
-389 WTKSGTG
+389 WTKPGTPG
-396 SGRFFRADPKTNTVN
+396 GGRFFYADPNNNTVN
-411 FDNSISISGRRMYM
+411 FDNSISVSGRRMYM

>member
-49 KVVQSGS
+49 KVVESGS

-66 KIKSASGL
+66 KIKSVSGL
-74 PETIPSGKIVLL
+74 PETIPSGKIALL
-86 QVKAIG
+86 QVKAVG
-92 KINTPEFINYQVIYP
+92 KINVPEFVNYQVFYP
-107 NGTIYNKTVVG
+107 NGTIYNKTIIG
-118 SIESPWSNGGT
+118 STESSWSNGGT
-129 KLENIINN
+129 KLENTITT
-137 LVSNF
+137 LLSNF
-142 GALSDLNTKSKGN
+142 GELSGLNTETKGS
-155 LVNAINEVDRNLSI
+155 LVGALNEVNTNLNTTKNTLAG
-169 DLNKTKQS
+169 LNTS
-177 LKSLDTAFNAHNHDE
+177 FVAHNHDSR
-192 IYIKKAGDDILGDIK
+192 YIKKDGDDILGDIK

-232 GDLKVGNA
+232 GDLQVGNE

-277 GLHGYDYAKSSTTNT
+277 GLHGSDYAKSSTTNT
-292 FKESNVFNRNVS
+292 FTESNVFNKNVS
-304 IKGKIGLGD
+304 IKGIVGLGD

-334 FNFRIDKEA
+334 FNFRVDKEA
-343 KIHANSV
+343 KIHANSI
-350 YFDDGSVFGENR
+350 YFDDDSVFGENR
-362 LVWGDPTVDAIG
+362 LVWGDTTGDSIG
-374 FLRNPAYKNELWLNH
+374 FLRNPAYKNELWLHH
-389 WTKSGTG
+389 WTKSGTPG
-396 SGRFFRADPKTNTVN
+396 SGRFFWADPKTNTVN

>member
-49 KVVQSGS
+49 KVVESGS

-74 PETIPSGKIVLL
+74 PEDIPSGKIALL
-86 QVKAIG
+86 QVKAVGI
-92 KINTPEFINYQVIYP
+92 INAPEFINYQVIYP
-107 NGTIYNKTVVG
+107 GGTIYNKTIIG
-118 SIESPWSNGGT
+118 STESSWSNGGT
-129 KLENIINN
+129 KLENTITT
-137 LVSNF
+137 LLSNF
-142 GALSDLNTKSKGN
+142 GELSGLNTKTKGS
-155 LVNAINEVDRNLSI
+155 LVGALNEVNTNLSETKNTLAG
-169 DLNKTKQS
+169 LNTS
-177 LKSLDTAFNAHNHDE
+177 FVAHNHDSR
-192 IYIKKAGDDILGDIK
+192 YIKKDGDDILGDIN

-232 GDLKVGNA
+232 GDLQVGNE

-262 VNDGTNSGLDADLLD
+262 VNDGANSGLDADLLD
-277 GLHGYDYAKSSTTNT
+277 GLHGSDYAKSSTTNT
-292 FKESNVFNRNVS
+292 FTESNVFNKNVS
-304 IKGKIGLGD
+304 IKGIVGLGD

-321 NNDFNINTDSSVA
+321 NNDFNINTDSSVT
-334 FNFRIDKEA
+334 FNFRVDKEA

-362 LVWGDPTVDAIG
+362 LVWGDPTVDGIG

-389 WTKSGTG
+389 WTKSGAG
-396 SGRFFRADPKTNTVN
+396 SGRFFWADPKTNTVN